1 MISRLIVDHSASRQQ
16 RRRET
21 VIGTIDLAVLAAYL
35 AGVVALGVWIG
46 RGQRSLDTF
55 LLGDRNL
62 PWWAILGSIVAT
74 ETSTATFLSV
84 PGLAFARDGGDL
96 RFLQLSLGYIA
107 GRAMIVVLLLPH
119 FFRGELYSAYEVL
132 AFRFGGAVKRTA
144 SLVFLVTRNLGDGLR
159 LFLTAI
165 VLVKWLGRPLPECV
179 VVVGIV
185 TIVYTT
191 MGGMK
196 SVVWNDCL
204 QLAIY
209 LVGGLFAGVVI
220 VDRVGGWTSFSAF
233 AAAEGKLRMFDFRF
247 TASEPFTFWAGLV
260 GGMFLT
266 LGTHGT
272 DQMMVQRLL
281 CARSRRDASVALVAS
296 GFFVFAQF
304 LLFLLL
310 GVGLSCFYADV
321 DPPRTFPSND
331 HVFATFI
338 IEEMPRDVG
347 AIGLMLAAILA
358 AAMSTTASS
367 LNSSAGAVVNDFLPR
382 VSAEA
387 PASGSDRSTNPHPR
401 RSGAGSVVTT
411 RVLTVAFGVVQI
423 AIGIM
428 AERLSKSVVDDALA
442 IAGFSSGLLLGV
454 FLLGVL
460 TQRVDQRAALAGLVA
475 GLAVLLVVKFVA
487 PRYGLVVAWPWF
499 AVIGS
504 TVTYAAGLAASF
516 RPGRAS
522 P

>member
-1 MISRLIVDHSASRQQ
+1 MIGS
-16 RRRET
+16 
-21 VIGTIDLAVLAAYL
+21 IDLAVLIGYL

-107 GRAMIVVLLLPH
+107 GRALIVVLLLPH

-165 VLVKWLGRPLPECV
+165 ILVKWLDRPLPECV
-179 VVVGIV
+179 VLVGVVTV
-185 TIVYTT
+185 VYTT
-191 MGGMK
+191 VGGMK

-209 LVGGLFAGVVI
+209 LLGGVFAGVVI
-220 VDRVGGWTSFSAF
+220 LDRVGGWASFGDF
-233 AAAEGKLRMFDFRF
+233 AVSQGKLRMFDFRF
-247 TASEPFTFWAGLV
+247 SASEPFTFWAGLV

-281 CARSRRDASVALVAS
+281 CARSRRDAGVALVAS

-310 GVGLSCFYADV
+310 GVGLSCFYAGN
-321 DPPRTFPSND
+321 DPPRVFATND

-338 IEEMPRDVG
+338 IEEMPRNVG

-367 LNSSAGAVVNDFLPR
+367 LNSSAGAVVNDFLR
-382 VSAEA
+382 NNDSNAA
-387 PASGSDRSTNPHPR
+387 ARSV
-401 RSGAGSVVTT
+401 AVT
-411 RVLTVAFGVVQI
+411 RWLTVAFGVVQI
-423 AIGIM
+423 VIGIL
-428 AERLSKSVVDDALA
+428 AARLSTSVVNNALA
-442 IAGFSSGLLLGV
+442 IAGFSAGLLLGV

-460 TQRVDQRAALAGLVA
+460 TQRVGERAALTGLVA
-475 GLAVLLVVKFVA
+475 GLAVLLGVKFVA
-487 PRYGLVVAWPWF
+487 PRYGVVVAWPWF

-504 TVTYAAGLAASF
+504 TITFLSGLAASV
-516 RPGRAS
+516 RPRRGS

>member
-1 MISRLIVDHSASRQQ
+1 
-16 RRRET
+16 
-21 VIGTIDLAVLAAYL
+21 VIGTIDLAVLLAYL
-35 AGVVALGVWIG
+35 AGVIALGVWIG

-107 GRAMIVVLLLPH
+107 GRALIVVLLLPQ
-119 FFRGELYSAYEVL
+119 FFRGELHSAYEVL

-159 LFLTAI
+159 LFLTAVI
-165 VLVKWLGRPLPECV
+165 LAKWLGRPLPECV
-179 VVVGIV
+179 VLVGAV

-191 MGGMK
+191 VGGMK

-209 LVGGLFAGVVI
+209 LVGGVFAGVVLL
-220 VDRVGGWTSFSAF
+220 DRVGGWTAFTGF
-233 AAAEGKLRMFDFRF
+233 AASQGKLRMFDFRF
-247 TASEPFTFWAGLV
+247 AAAEPFTFWAGLV

-281 CARSRRDASVALVAS
+281 CARSRRDAGVALVAS

-310 GVGLSCFYADV
+310 GVGLSCFYAGTDS
-321 DPPRTFPSND
+321 PRTFASND

-338 IEEMPRDVG
+338 IDEMPRNAG

-367 LNSSAGAVVNDFLPR
+367 LNSSAGAVVNDFLRTAQPAASLTQTTHPNPPPAAGTGR
-382 VSAEA
+382 GGEGEAEEIRLH
-387 PASGSDRSTNPHPR
+387 SLDSSDSFV
-401 RSGAGSVVTT
+401 GTT
-411 RVLTVAFGVVQI
+411 RWLTIAFGVVQI
-423 AIGIM
+423 VIGVA
-428 AERLSKSVVDDALA
+428 AERFSTSVVNNALA

-460 TQRVDQRAALAGLVA
+460 TRRVDQRAALVGLIA
-475 GLAVLLVVKFVA
+475 GLAVLLVVKFVL
-487 PRYGLVVAWPWF
+487 PRFGLVVAWPWF

-504 TVTYAAGLAASF
+504 TATFGVGLAASVLT
-516 RPGRAS
+516 GRRS